1 MKGLFK
7 DKVFLRNI
15 TGLAIPIMLNELINS
30 LINIMD
36 TFMTGK
42 LGAAS
47 VTAVGLSNQVFFL
60 FTLICFG
67 ISSGASIFMGQYWG
81 SGDIKGVRKVLGI
94 GLIMSELA
102 AFVFFLGTR
111 VFPHTIM
118 QIYSQDNEVIDLGMG
133 YLKIIGFSYFIAA
146 LTTTV
151 NASLKAI
158 GEAKQPMFTTL
169 LSLISNIVFNSIFIF
184 GMHMGVRGAALGTV
198 CARSIEAAVQMTL
211 IIVRKLPVLVPRL
224 SDYVRWNKKFLV
236 RYAIVATPV
245 LFNEFMWA
253 LGTTIYNIAY
263 KYSGTQSQAAVQV
276 AGSVQNLF
284 VVSGFGIGAACGI
297 IISNTLGARDAE
309 RAIDYAFK
317 STALTTIFSV
327 ISGIILALL
336 APFIISFFDID
347 TQGQRYALYM
357 VYIVAVGLTVKNL
370 NYINIVGILRNGGDT
385 LFGLITD
392 TASVWLIGIP
402 MAFLGSKILG
412 LPIYIT
418 YAMVYSEEFFK
429 LIFSEARVLKKKW
442 ANTVI

>member
-1 MKGLFK
+1 
-7 DKVFLRNI
+7 
-15 TGLAIPIMLNELINS
+15 MLNELVNS

-60 FTLICFG
+60 FVLICFG

-94 GLIMSELA
+94 GLIMSEIA
-102 AFVFFLGTR
+102 AFVFFMGTR
-111 VFPHTIM
+111 IFPEAIM
-118 QIYSQDNEVIDLGMG
+118 RIYSQDSEVIDLGVG
-133 YLKIIGFSYFIAA
+133 YLKIIGFSYFLTAF
-146 LTTTV
+146 TTTV

-158 GEAKQPMFTTL
+158 GEAKQPMLTTL
-169 LSLISNIVFNSIFIF
+169 LSLLSNIAFNSVFIF
-184 GMHMGVRGAALGTV
+184 GMHMGVRGAALGTL
-198 CARSIEAAVQMTL
+198 CARSIEATVQTAL
-211 IIVRKLPVLVPRL
+211 IIIRRIPVLAAKVT
-224 SDYVRWNKKFLV
+224 DYISWDKKFM
-236 RYAIVATPV
+236 YKYFIVATPV

-297 IISNTLGARDAE
+297 IISNTLGARDTK

-317 STALTTIFSV
+317 STGLTAIFSV
-327 ISGIILALL
+327 VSGIVLALL
-336 APFIISFFDID
+336 APFIISFFDINEL
-347 TQGQRYALYM
+347 GQRYALYM
-357 VYIVAVGLTVKNL
+357 VYIVAIGLTVKNL